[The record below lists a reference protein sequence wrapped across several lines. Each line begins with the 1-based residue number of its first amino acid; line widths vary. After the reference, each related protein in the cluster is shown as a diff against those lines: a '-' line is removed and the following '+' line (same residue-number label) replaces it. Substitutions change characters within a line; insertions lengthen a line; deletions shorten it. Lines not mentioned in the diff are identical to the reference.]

1 MVLDIELFREE
12 KGGDPKKIRQLQEKR
27 FKSVKLVDE
36 VVENDA
42 LWRQCKNVFIIL
54 FSGLLL
60 RPVIGEKLYQ
70 FCAHLLHITS
80 DLFLYFYVNDTSM
93 LHS

>member
-27 FKSVKLVDE
+27 FKSVKLVDD

-42 LWRQCKNVFIIL
+42 LWRQCKNRV
-54 FSGLLL
+54 
-60 RPVIGEKLYQ
+60 
-70 FCAHLLHITS
+70 LHVLAS
-80 DLFLYFYVNDTSM
+80 QW
-93 LHS
+93 